1 MQSTLDDLYQQ
12 SQNGNNFYK
21 LIELMKMDENIRLAY
36 RNIKRNMGSLTA
48 GTDGMT
54 INDIKMLSTDEVI
67 EKVRTMFG
75 WYEPQS
81 VRRVFIPKPNGDR
94 RPLGIPTIWDR
105 LFQQCVLQI
114 LEPICEAKFHN
125 HSYGFRPN
133 RSTHHALARMKS
145 LVNRKGN
152 GFHYC
157 VDIDIKGFF
166 DNVHHGKLLKQLW
179 TIGIRDKKLLSII
192 SRLLKA
198 EIVNEGVPQKG
209 TPQGGILSPLL
220 SNIVLNELD
229 WWVSNQWETIKTSH
243 PYKRNSEKYRA
254 LKKSKLKE
262 CFLIRYADDAK
273 ILCRDYVTALKM
285 FEATKDFLRTRLHLD
300 ISLEKSKIINLR
312 KKASHF
318 LGFTVKAN
326 KKGNKH
332 VAHST
337 CPST

>member
-157 VDIDIKGFF
+157 VDIDIK
-166 DNVHHGKLLKQLW
+166 
-179 TIGIRDKKLLSII
+179 
-192 SRLLKA
+192 
-198 EIVNEGVPQKG
+198 
-209 TPQGGILSPLL
+209 
-220 SNIVLNELD
+220 
-229 WWVSNQWETIKTSH
+229 VSLTMCIMEN
-243 PYKRNSEKYRA
+243 
-254 LKKSKLKE
+254 
-262 CFLIRYADDAK
+262 F
-273 ILCRDYVTALKM
+273 
-285 FEATKDFLRTRLHLD
+285 
-300 ISLEKSKIINLR
+300 
-312 KKASHF
+312 
-318 LGFTVKAN
+318 
-326 KKGNKH
+326 
-332 VAHST
+332 
-337 CPST
+337 

>member
-1 MQSTLDDLYQQ
+1 
-12 SQNGNNFYK
+12 
-21 LIELMKMDENIRLAY
+21 
-36 RNIKRNMGSLTA
+36 MGSLTA

-94 RPLGIPTIWDR
+94 RPLGIPDHMGTDYFSNVYCKYWNQYAKRNFITIVTVFA
-105 LFQQCVLQI
+105 LTEV
-114 LEPICEAKFHN
+114 HN
-125 HSYGFRPN
+125 
-133 RSTHHALARMKS
+133 HALARMKS

-243 PYKRNSEKYRA
+243 PYKGNSEKYRA

-300 ISLEKSKIINLR
+300 ISLEKIKDYKFEEKSESLFR
-312 KKASHF
+312 LYS
-318 LGFTVKAN
+318 
-326 KKGNKH
+326 
-332 VAHST
+332 
-337 CPST
+337 